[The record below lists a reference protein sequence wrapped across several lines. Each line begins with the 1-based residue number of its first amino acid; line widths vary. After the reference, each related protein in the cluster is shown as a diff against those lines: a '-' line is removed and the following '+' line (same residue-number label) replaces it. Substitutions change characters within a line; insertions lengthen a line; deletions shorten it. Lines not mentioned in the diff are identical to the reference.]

1 MKFHSLLAAAMFL
14 TPIGVFADEYQ
25 RGYTTQRSCFKEIY
39 REEYVPGTRSSKGYV
54 RSFSDTVEVPCASSS
69 GHSFHSYH
77 HNPYRHYRRSNNN
90 QVLVPRSYI
99 SPTCTA
105 GNTTTGGILGGSLA
119 AALSKKD
126 AYGWSIPLGAV
137 LGIGIANADC

>member
-1 MKFHSLLAAAMFL
+1 MKFHSLLATVILL

-25 RGYTTQRSCFKEIY
+25 RGYTTLRSCFKEIY

-54 RSFSDTVEVPCASSS
+54 KSFSDTVEVPCGSSS
-69 GHSFHSYH
+69 GHSVRSYNH
-77 HNPYRHYRRSNNN
+77 YPNRHYRRSNN
-90 QVLVPRSYI
+90 QVLVSRSYS
-99 SPTCTA
+99 SPSCSA
-105 GNTTTGGILGGSLA
+105 GNATTGGILGGSLA

-137 LGIGIANADC
+137 LGMGIANADC